1 VILNTSVVLCGQSSK
16 SRISFVT
23 FQYNLNVMWHQVIDY
38 FQELEKHPVQRM
50 AFLVSGLLIF
60 WIIEGSIPLISL
72 RYKKTKLRHAAINFG
87 FTVIHLLIHTFL
99 AIIIV
104 LLSDWSNAQQ
114 FGLVYWTN
122 AGILGTIVISFL
134 VLDFFG
140 GWLVHITEHKV
151 GFLWRFHVVHH
162 ADNNVD
168 VTTGLRHHPV
178 ESVLRGIFFFFGIV
192 VSGAPMYAVMIFQT
206 LLVLSTAFTHAN
218 ISLPRWLDKG
228 LSFILVS
235 PNMHKVH
242 HHWKQPYT
250 DSNYGA
256 ILSIWDRLLGTFMK
270 LEPKDIRYGLD
281 RYYPNDKDEDFVMLM
296 KKPFQKL
303 DP

>member
-1 VILNTSVVLCGQSSK
+1 
-16 SRISFVT
+16 
-23 FQYNLNVMWHQVIDY
+23 MWDSIIHY
-38 FQELEKHPVQRM
+38 FDTLEQRPLERM
-50 AFLVSGLLIF
+50 AILVGGLLLF

-72 RYKKTKLRHAAINFG
+72 TYKKNKTRHAAVNFS
-87 FTVIHLLIHTFL
+87 FTVIHLVIHTLL
-99 AIIIV
+99 AIVIIK
-104 LLSDWSNAQQ
+104 LSDWCKTEG
-114 FGLVYWTN
+114 FGLVYWLN
-122 AGILGTIVISFL
+122 SSVLWTIVISIL
-134 VLDFFG
+134 TLDFFG

-151 GFLWRFHVVHH
+151 RFLWRFHLIHH

-178 ESVLRGIFFFFGIV
+178 ESIVRGIFFFLGIL
-192 VSGAPMYAVMIFQT
+192 VSGAPVYAVMIFQT
-206 LLVLSTAFTHAN
+206 LIVLSAAFTHAN
-218 ISLPRWLDKG
+218 ISLPRWLDRS

-242 HHWKQPYT
+242 HHWKQPHT

-256 ILSIWDRLLGTFMK
+256 IFSIWDRLLGTFLK
-270 LEPKDIRYGLD
+270 LEPKEIRYGLD
-281 RYYPNDKDEDFVMLM
+281 RYYPNEKDEDFMMLM